1 MAKKQNIVNSEK
13 LAEIIVQG
21 IQEKKGHQ
29 IKIMD
34 LRKVQNSISDFFIVC
49 HGASNRQ
56 VGSIADA
63 VVEQVQKISGERPF
77 NLEGKSLADWILLD
91 YVNVVVHV
99 FQEEIRTHYALEDL
113 WADAIITEIKE

>member
-1 MAKKQNIVNSEK
+1 MAKKQASVNSEK
-13 LAEIIVQG
+13 LAEIIISG
-21 IQEKKGHQ
+21 IQDKKGHQ

-49 HGASNRQ
+49 HGTSNRQ
-56 VGSIADA
+56 VDSIADSI
-63 VVEQVQKISGERPF
+63 VEQVQKISGEKPF

-99 FQEEIRTHYALEDL
+99 FQEEIRSHYALEDL
-113 WADAIITEIKE
+113 WADAIITEVKE